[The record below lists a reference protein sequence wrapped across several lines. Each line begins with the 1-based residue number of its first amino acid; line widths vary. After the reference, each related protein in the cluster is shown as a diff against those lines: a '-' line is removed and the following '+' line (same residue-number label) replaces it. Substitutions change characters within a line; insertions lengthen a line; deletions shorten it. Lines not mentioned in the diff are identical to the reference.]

1 MKAVADHN
9 QRDIS
14 ILQRDVW
21 MAKRRISPFVQ
32 ETPLIYSETLS
43 EQYQTAIYL
52 KLEQLNRS
60 GSFKIR
66 GAANKILS
74 LTDLEK
80 EKGIATF
87 STGNFARSVAYVSNQ
102 LGIKAV
108 ICISNRVPSV
118 KTAALEQMGV
128 EVVKVGMSQD
138 DAEAHCYRLEK
149 EYGLTVI
156 HPFDDPHVIAGQG
169 TIGLEVLE
177 QLPDVDTVIAGLS
190 GGGLHSGLGVALKS
204 AMEHTLKLIGV
215 STEQGAAMYE
225 SISAKKPVKVNEN
238 DTLADSLLGGIG
250 MDNRYTFKMVQ
261 RYVDQLVL
269 VNEQDI
275 ADGMRHMFQHER
287 MIVEGAAAAGIGA
300 LKHQKITLGG
310 QVVFVITGDSVN
322 TEIIESLLQ

>member
-1 MKAVADHN
+1 MVGWSRMKAVADHN
-9 QRDIS
+9 HRDIT

-80 EKGIATF
+80 KKGIATF

-108 ICISNRVPSV
+108 ICISNRVPSA

-138 DAEAHCYRLEK
+138 DAEAHCYQLEK

-177 QLPDVDTVIAGLS
+177 QLPDVATVIAGL
-190 GGGLHSGLGVALKS
+190 
-204 AMEHTLKLIGV
+204 
-215 STEQGAAMYE
+215 
-225 SISAKKPVKVNEN
+225 
-238 DTLADSLLGGIG
+238 
-250 MDNRYTFKMVQ
+250 
-261 RYVDQLVL
+261 
-269 VNEQDI
+269 
-275 ADGMRHMFQHER
+275 
-287 MIVEGAAAAGIGA
+287 
-300 LKHQKITLGG
+300 
-310 QVVFVITGDSVN
+310 
-322 TEIIESLLQ
+322 